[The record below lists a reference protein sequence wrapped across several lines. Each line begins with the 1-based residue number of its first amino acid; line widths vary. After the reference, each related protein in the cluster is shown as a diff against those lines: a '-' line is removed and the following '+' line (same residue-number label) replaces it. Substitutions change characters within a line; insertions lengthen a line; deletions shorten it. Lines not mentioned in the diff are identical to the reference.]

1 MNRTE
6 QELRD
11 AVFGYLEEREDM
23 EVRWQQTSTEGFE
36 DMVDLVVGYAGRLIR
51 DWNEEQGI

>member
-23 EVRWQQTSTEGFE
+23 EARRFMKNC
-36 DMVDLVVGYAGRLIR
+36 DYFDAMVDRVVRFALTEIV
-51 DWNEEQGI
+51 DWNEEMSR

>member
-23 EVRWQQTSTEGFE
+23 EARRFMKNCDYFDAIVRS
-36 DMVDLVVGYAGRLIR
+36 
-51 DWNEEQGI
+51 